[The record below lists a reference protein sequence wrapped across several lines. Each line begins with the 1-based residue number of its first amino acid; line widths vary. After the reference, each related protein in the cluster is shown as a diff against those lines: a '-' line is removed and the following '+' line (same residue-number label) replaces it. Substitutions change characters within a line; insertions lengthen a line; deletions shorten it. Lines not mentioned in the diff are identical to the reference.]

1 MSIAPTTSPHNLAAD
16 WQSQIPLLDQLRIL
30 LLICIGDTIVH
41 VNPAA
46 LRILGLKS
54 PADVVGQ
61 SFFSLLHRD
70 YAELSELGLA
80 VFAEEQTVV
89 SVKMMRPDGKAVD
102 ADLWVSPMTTPGAF
116 LVEARDITEHL
127 KAARALRLREQR
139 LEGILNTV
147 ADGIITLDEHG
158 TIQTFNPAAEGI
170 FGFSRTEMVGQ
181 SIRTLLPDTS
191 QDAPADGAD
200 WVRSL
205 AATSEV
211 AGKTKSGEVVPLE
224 MSIREL
230 QQGDEK
236 SFTSI
241 VRDIT
246 ARKAEE
252 QRVFRMAHHDALTG
266 LPNRHLFDDRVLEA
280 FKRARRHKEKLA
292 LLFVDL
298 DRFKPIND
306 TFGHAVGDEVLKL
319 VAGRLRTSL
328 RATDTVARVGGD
340 EFMVLLEELSDAQEA
355 EDVRRKLQEDLCQ
368 PLWLRSNNVT
378 IGASIG
384 VAVYPDDGAEI
395 ADLMVFADR
404 DMYGRKH
411 GR

>member
-1 MSIAPTTSPHNLAAD
+1 MSIVPTNAPPETATD
-16 WQSQIPLLDQLRIL
+16 WQRQIPLLDQLRIL
-30 LLICIGDTIVH
+30 LLICIGDSIVH

-46 LRILGLKS
+46 VRILGLNA
-54 PADVVGQ
+54 PAEVVGR

-70 YAELSELGLA
+70 YADLCELGLA

-102 ADLWVSPMTTPGAF
+102 ADLWVSSMATPGAF

-147 ADGIITLDEHG
+147 ADGIITLDEQG

-170 FGFSRTEMVGQ
+170 FGFSRTEMVGR
-181 SIRTLLPDTS
+181 SIRTLLLDTTAGKPVE
-191 QDAPADGAD
+191 DHD

-211 AGKTKSGEVVPLE
+211 AGKKKSGDVVPLE

-230 QQGDEK
+230 QQGEER

-241 VRDIT
+241 VRDISV
-246 ARKAEE
+246 RKAEE
-252 QRVFRMAHHDALTG
+252 QRVFRMAHHDALTE

-280 FKRARRHKEKLA
+280 FKLNFPLA
-292 LLFVDL
+292 AD
-298 DRFKPIND
+298 
-306 TFGHAVGDEVLKL
+306 
-319 VAGRLRTSL
+319 
-328 RATDTVARVGGD
+328 AT
-340 EFMVLLEELSDAQEA
+340 
-355 EDVRRKLQEDLCQ
+355 
-368 PLWLRSNNVT
+368 P
-378 IGASIG
+378 
-384 VAVYPDDGAEI
+384 
-395 ADLMVFADR
+395 
-404 DMYGRKH
+404 
-411 GR
+411 